1 MVLAL
6 MKYDQQILEITNKT
20 SRIEKNMRNRRS
32 ILMLNGIYKVSLK
45 ICPLPLILMI
55 FKRFEFLI
63 KIDL

>member
-6 MKYDQQILEITNKT
+6 TEINKT

-32 ILMLNGIYKVSLK
+32 LLMLNRIYKVSLK
-45 ICPLPLILMI
+45 ICPFPLILII
-55 FKRFEFLI
+55 FRRFVFLI